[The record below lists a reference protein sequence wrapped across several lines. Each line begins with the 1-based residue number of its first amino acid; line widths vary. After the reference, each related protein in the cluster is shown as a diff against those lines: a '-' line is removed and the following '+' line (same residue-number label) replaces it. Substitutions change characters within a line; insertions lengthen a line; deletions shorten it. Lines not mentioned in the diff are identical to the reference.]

1 MSQID
6 QRQMLSMGTVLD
18 NRYRIVRYLAS
29 GGFGN
34 TYVAEDMRLGG
45 QVAVKEF
52 FMRGTNHR
60 SIDGTTVEVS
70 NETNT
75 PVFNTQLKKFQREA
89 RRIFELKND
98 NIIQVSD
105 LFDANG
111 TSYYVMK
118 LINGTSLGKHTL
130 SEQEARCV
138 ILQVLDALEAM
149 HNVGIYHLDVK
160 PGNIMREA
168 NGHCTLIDF
177 GASKQLSADDR
188 NTLSSSTM
196 AYTPGFA
203 PVEQIAQQSNNIGP
217 WTDFYA
223 LGATLYN
230 LVTGT
235 PPPMVP
241 VTDFAP
247 NGRKFPYPETVSN
260 TLRHAIST
268 LMNPI
273 HTLRPQTADQVRALL
288 APQKR
293 TPPKGLWYALA
304 GMVAVALFLSLFGLL
319 KGCGDNDKYVQDV
332 SDTSSVERKDTI
344 QDPSTEE
351 HGKNVPPPPTSF
363 KTCPDGNH
371 PHKIDLGLPSGTLWA
386 CCNVGATKPEGD
398 GDYYA
403 WGETTTKSDYNWNT
417 YEHCDGTEKS
427 CHNLGTS
434 ICGTQ
439 YDVAYVK
446 LGSSWQMPTADQ
458 FLELL
463 NNCKNEWAMVNG
475 VSGRRFTGPNGGN
488 IFMPAAG
495 CRFGTDL
502 HNRGAGGGY
511 WSGTQST
518 VDSYDALILSSDA
531 EGADRYGSNRH
542 YGRNI
547 RPISNN

>member
-177 GASKQLSADDR
+177 GASKQLSAGVR
-188 NTLSSSTM
+188 GRGKT
-196 AYTPGFA
+196 
-203 PVEQIAQQSNNIGP
+203 SNSLP
-217 WTDFYA
+217 HQ
-223 LGATLYN
+223 
-230 LVTGT
+230 
-235 PPPMVP
+235 VP
-241 VTDFAP
+241 
-247 NGRKFPYPETVSN
+247 S
-260 TLRHAIST
+260 
-268 LMNPI
+268 
-273 HTLRPQTADQVRALL
+273 
-288 APQKR
+288 
-293 TPPKGLWYALA
+293 
-304 GMVAVALFLSLFGLL
+304 
-319 KGCGDNDKYVQDV
+319 
-332 SDTSSVERKDTI
+332 
-344 QDPSTEE
+344 
-351 HGKNVPPPPTSF
+351 
-363 KTCPDGNH
+363 
-371 PHKIDLGLPSGTLWA
+371 
-386 CCNVGATKPEGD
+386 
-398 GDYYA
+398 
-403 WGETTTKSDYNWNT
+403 
-417 YEHCDGTEKS
+417 
-427 CHNLGTS
+427 
-434 ICGTQ
+434 
-439 YDVAYVK
+439 
-446 LGSSWQMPTADQ
+446 
-458 FLELL
+458 
-463 NNCKNEWAMVNG
+463 
-475 VSGRRFTGPNGGN
+475 
-488 IFMPAAG
+488 
-495 CRFGTDL
+495 
-502 HNRGAGGGY
+502 
-511 WSGTQST
+511 
-518 VDSYDALILSSDA
+518 
-531 EGADRYGSNRH
+531 
-542 YGRNI
+542 
-547 RPISNN
+547 